1 MRETELVFQQASLCK
16 SCLSLVRSPFL
27 CRYLQNCYRDLGKT
41 NKVLVTVYKLYVLF
55 NAPPTR
61 IRTFWKPHIL
71 KTAFFK
77 NRIRCPDPSLVSCEL
92 EADMRF
98 QKYPDSKKNYCWLPH
113 NYALKWIF
121 TLLRTSV
128 RTPLTPTQETLHFSL
143 LRPLHRSTSDARH
156 IFRQEPQ
163 KIGTTV
169 TPIS

>member
-55 NAPPTR
+55 NAPRTR

-71 KTAFFK
+71 ETAFFL
-77 NRIRCPDPSLVSCEL
+77 NRIQCPDLSLVSCER

-98 QKYPDSKKNYCWLPH
+98 QKYPDSCGRGLRVEEE
-113 NYALKWIF
+113 
-121 TLLRTSV
+121 LLLITSQLCFKMNFYLITHICEN
-128 RTPLTPTQETLHFSL
+128 TPDSHSRNTRF
-143 LRPLHRSTSDARH
+143 
-156 IFRQEPQ
+156 
-163 KIGTTV
+163 
-169 TPIS
+169 